1 MARTPTVTSDLLVWH
16 WNANG
21 YHNKKAVLQQH
32 VQCAVRAPDIIL
44 IQETHSENT
53 PTLPGYRAHAS
64 PPSARDCG
72 KGAGRGVCTFVRKGI
87 TFTTHDIVGRSTIE
101 HCTTEVIIGRK
112 SKESIL
118 LVNIYSNPAHRQ
130 QKFRALL
137 HKALRLAPEDTIL
150 LCGDFNAPHEDWGYL
165 KTTVKGRA
173 LIDDATDAGF
183 HLLTDPT
190 TPTRIGTSVTRDT
203 TPDLTFVRTSKEQ
216 RGVRWRNTGQNL
228 GSDHY
233 IIEVLLPISKP
244 TATEPQ
250 RRHRLTNWDL
260 FRRTLAQSASAITDI
275 DEWTDNI
282 VRTVTNTTTEIDTD
296 ETVTQV
302 DNRLA
307 HMFEARQSIQQRWKT
322 RRTNRRLRKKVAELN
337 RAIECYSREL
347 CAQQW
352 HAVCNEADGQM
363 HKGRTWNLLRHLL
376 DETKTKGFQ
385 RHNLA
390 QTLHAAIRTLGEHE
404 TGRRINARYLPSTPK
419 EQHDD
424 YKGADNLLLDR
435 DIEEWEVRA
444 VLQTLNCKSAAG
456 PDRITNKALRNL
468 NDGAITA
475 LTQYFN
481 VCWRAG
487 RLPKQWKTAKTVLI
501 PKPGKPPSLE
511 NLRPISL
518 TSCVGK
524 VLEHVLLNRWQR
536 YLETEELYPNTILG
550 FRERLSTQD
559 AMILL
564 QHEILDVTIPTRDNR
579 AVLGLDLQ
587 SAFDKVRHSAILAQV
602 SRLNMGRRS
611 FAYIHDFLSERTAT
625 IHAGDLELPQ
635 KSLGSTGTPQGSVI
649 SPLLFN
655 LVMIGVANRLA
666 EIPQVRH
673 TIYADDITLWVP
685 GGCDGHIE
693 TTLQHAVDTIEQH
706 LEGSGLVC
714 SPQKSELLVIPPPGT
729 PRHRITSAAI
739 TVRTRDGTV
748 IPRVQSLRVLGMILE
763 SNRCNGTTVNR
774 LTTKLTTA
782 TRLIR
787 RVTTRHH
794 GMKEASLL
802 RLIQS
807 FAISH
812 VAYVAAYHHWKTP
825 ERAKIDA
832 AIRKTYKAALGL
844 LDSTSTARLLE
855 LGIHNTL
862 DEIAE
867 AHRTA
872 QLERLSTTRTGRS
885 ILDRLGYASRAVST
899 SSTRPLPDA
908 VTRRLRVNPIPKN
921 MHPEYN
927 HDRRVARAKALT
939 ELYARDTGALYV
951 DVAEYPDR
959 PGTYVAV
966 AVRATTGDI
975 YSACSLRVPVA
986 HHAEETAIALA
997 LTDPQCT
1004 TVLSDSRSAILS
1016 YARNSVCESA
1026 VQVRSNTTTPSVSAT
1041 SLRWFPA
1048 HMDSLGS
1055 SNGHANRNETADA
1068 AARELT
1074 NRAASP
1080 LASRSARQPAINH
1093 EPLTTYTEVLQWY
1106 RLSRRTMSPPHPRLT
1121 RAEAVLYRQLQTN
1134 SVITPVLAQYVCPGA
1149 YDSVQC
1155 SVCARA
1161 NATLAHLLWDCER
1174 NPDEAA
1180 APTRLPDSFTSA
1192 MISSEYATQL
1202 QAVQQLEAAL
1212 ARQRLGEA
1220 ARPRDPPPHCPSAEP
1235 VDACGAHHEDVQAA
1249 SR

>member
-1 MARTPTVTSDLLVWH
+1 MPALR
-16 WNANG
+16 
-21 YHNKKAVLQQH
+21 
-32 VQCAVRAPDIIL
+32 VR
-44 IQETHSENT
+44 ETAAKE
-53 PTLPGYRAHAS
+53 PAE
-64 PPSARDCG
+64 D
-72 KGAGRGVCTFVRKGI
+72 
-87 TFTTHDIVGRSTIE
+87 TIE
-101 HCTTEVIIGRK
+101 HCTTEVIVGRK

-165 KTTVKGRA
+165 KTTVKGRD

-250 RRHRLTNWDL
+250 RRHRLTNWEL
-260 FRRTLAQSASAITDI
+260 FRRTLAQSASVITDI

-307 HMFEARQSIQQRWKT
+307 HMLEARQSILQRWKT

-337 RAIECYSREL
+337 RAIECYSRQL

-390 QTLHAAIRTLGEHE
+390 QTLHAAIRTLGEDE

-487 RLPKQWKTAKTVLI
+487 RLPKQWKTAKTVL
-501 PKPGKPPSLE
+501 
-511 NLRPISL
+511 
-518 TSCVGK
+518 
-524 VLEHVLLNRWQR
+524 EHVLLKRWQR

-559 AMILL
+559 TMILL
-564 QHEILDVTIPTRDNR
+564 QHEILDVTTPTRDNR

-625 IHAGDLELPQ
+625 IHVGDLELPQ

-655 LVMIGVANRLA
+655 IVMIGVANRLA

-729 PRHRITSAAI
+729 PRHRITTAAI

-787 RVTTRHH
+787 
-794 GMKEASLL
+794 
-802 RLIQS
+802 
-807 FAISH
+807 
-812 VAYVAAYHHWKTP
+812 
-825 ERAKIDA
+825 
-832 AIRKTYKAALGL
+832 
-844 LDSTSTARLLE
+844 
-855 LGIHNTL
+855 
-862 DEIAE
+862 
-867 AHRTA
+867 
-872 QLERLSTTRTGRS
+872 
-885 ILDRLGYASRAVST
+885 
-899 SSTRPLPDA
+899 
-908 VTRRLRVNPIPKN
+908 LRVNPIPKN

-927 HDRRVARAKALT
+927 RDRRVARAKALT

-959 PGTYVAV
+959 PGTYAAV

-975 YSACSLRVPVA
+975 YSACNFRVASPFDRVPGFYP
-986 HHAEETAIALA
+986 AEPTPEGVNFL
-997 LTDPQCT
+997 
-1004 TVLSDSRSAILS
+1004 
-1016 YARNSVCESA
+1016 RNFWISWICCPTEFWRLLGPA
-1026 VQVRSNTTTPSVSAT
+1026 VP
-1041 SLRWFPA
+1041 
-1048 HMDSLGS
+1048 
-1055 SNGHANRNETADA
+1055 ADA
-1068 AARELT
+1068 KRLLMRFSSTKLRIAFH
-1074 NRAASP
+1074 
-1080 LASRSARQPAINH
+1080 LA
-1093 EPLTTYTEVLQWY
+1093 
-1106 RLSRRTMSPPHPRLT
+1106 
-1121 RAEAVLYRQLQTN
+1121 AVLR
-1134 SVITPVLAQYVCPGA
+1134 IT
-1149 YDSVQC
+1149 
-1155 SVCARA
+1155 
-1161 NATLAHLLWDCER
+1161 
-1174 NPDEAA
+1174 
-1180 APTRLPDSFTSA
+1180 
-1192 MISSEYATQL
+1192 
-1202 QAVQQLEAAL
+1202 
-1212 ARQRLGEA
+1212 
-1220 ARPRDPPPHCPSAEP
+1220 
-1235 VDACGAHHEDVQAA
+1235 
-1249 SR
+1249 